1 LNALDA
7 PVPDAPMIDAPMVD
21 APGPGAPG
29 YSSDPRPARGRN
41 RWRMLL
47 VLVLLAV
54 AAGLLF
60 WWLHASGG
68 AASRNAGPKT
78 PPQAVGV
85 AAASVGDVPI
95 VDSGLGT
102 VTPLATITVQTQ
114 ISGLLQS
121 IGFTEGQIVKK
132 GDFLAQIDPRP
143 YEALLAQARGQL
155 ARDEGVLAQAQADE
169 KRYARLNAQDS
180 IARQQA
186 EDQHFLV
193 QQDQGTVAAD
203 QGMIQTQLVN
213 LAFCHITSPVA
224 GRVGLRQV
232 DAGNYVTPAETNGL
246 VVVTQ
251 LQPISVIF
259 TLPEDDLPQIMQRLG
274 LGVTLP
280 VTVFDRNN
288 TIQLGTG
295 GLQAVDTQIDTTTGT
310 VKLRALFANADN
322 ALFPNQ
328 FVNAQLLVDTHA
340 KVVTV
345 PNAAL
350 QSGAPGNFVYVVN
363 GDNTVSVRVIKLGAA
378 TASVTE
384 ITSGLKA
391 GERVVIDGADR
402 LREGARVII
411 PTAAAPGAAAPAAHH
426 RHHHQE

>member
-1 LNALDA
+1 MIVLAAL
-7 PVPDAPMIDAPMVD
+7 I
-21 APGPGAPG
+21 
-29 YSSDPRPARGRN
+29 
-41 RWRMLL
+41 
-47 VLVLLAV
+47 
-54 AAGLLF
+54 AAGALLY
-60 WWLHASGG
+60 WWLHATQGG
-68 AASRNAGPKT
+68 AGSALKT

-85 AAASVGDVPI
+85 AAATVGDIPI

-102 VTPLATITVQTQ
+102 VTPLAMITVQTQ

-169 KRYARLNAQDS
+169 KRYSRLNAQDS

-193 QQDQGTVAAD
+193 LQDQGTVAAD

-213 LAFCHITSPVA
+213 LAFCHIISPVT

-232 DAGNYVTPAETNGL
+232 DAGNYVTPNETNGL

-280 VTVFDRNN
+280 VTVYDRND

-295 GLQAVDTQIDTTTGT
+295 NLVAVDTQIDTTTGT
-310 VKLRALFANADN
+310 VKLRAQFANADN

-328 FVNAQLLVDTHA
+328 FVNARLLVDTHA
-340 KVVTV
+340 KVLTV

-350 QSGAPGNFVYVVN
+350 QTGAPGTFVYVVKS
-363 GDNTVSVRVIKLGAA
+363 DSTVAVQVVKTGAA
-378 TASVTE
+378 TATVTE
-384 ITSGLKA
+384 ITTGLTA

-402 LREGARVII
+402 LRDGSHVII
-411 PTAAAPGAAAPAAHH
+411 PTGAPGTPAQAQHH

>member
-7 PVPDAPMIDAPMVD
+7 PVVD
-21 APGPGAPG
+21 RPAPGAPG
-29 YSSDPRPARGRN
+29 QAAEPGPARG
-41 RWRMLL
+41 WRGWRILFAL
-47 VLVLLAV
+47 AALLA
-54 AAGLLF
+54 AGALLF
-60 WWLHASGG
+60 WWLHRSQL
-68 AASRNAGPKT
+68 AAAVPAT

-85 AAASVGDVPI
+85 AAATVGDIPI

-213 LAFCHITSPVA
+213 LAFCHITSPVT

-232 DAGNYVTPAETNGL
+232 DAGNYVTPSETNGL

-274 LGVTLP
+274 QGVALP
-280 VTVFDRNN
+280 VTVYDRND
-288 TIQLGTG
+288 TIKLGTG
-295 GLQAVDTQIDTTTGT
+295 MLVAVDTQIDTTTGT
-310 VKLRALFANADN
+310 VKLRAQFANADN

-328 FVNAQLLVDTHA
+328 FVNARLLVDTHA

-350 QSGAPGNFVYVVN
+350 QTGAPGNFVYVVN
-363 GDNTVSVRVIKLGAA
+363 ADNTVSVKVVKIGAA
-378 TASVTE
+378 TATATE
-384 ITSGLKA
+384 ITTGLSA

-402 LREGARVII
+402 LRDGAHVIV
-411 PTAAAPGAAAPAAHH
+411 PTGAAGTPAPAPHH
-426 RHHHQE
+426 KHHHQE